1 MGNIIGEPF
10 GKGIKKQVEVR
21 QQKIGQINR
30 DQNILSWANT
40 KTAFLRLASS
50 VNIDDELAKNF
61 GDGMS
66 GDQLARKCVLYNGVT
81 TTDKDAEGNIIQ
93 NPMKGGIATP
103 GDNYSAVNNPFSYGY
118 GGLEYG
124 FRPMPG
130 IT

>member
-30 DQNILSWANT
+30 DQNILSWANS

-81 TTDKDAEGNIIQ
+81 TTDKDNA
-93 NPMKGGIATP
+93 KRTK
-103 GDNYSAVNNPFSYGY
+103 
-118 GGLEYG
+118 
-124 FRPMPG
+124 
-130 IT
+130 